1 MLVEGKTNESR
12 RETRI
17 NKRIKEKEKQA
28 PYLLPQSNLQM
39 SRFVS
44 VETKEEKSYRVSLF
58 KQERQMR
65 VPIWFCLLSNV
76 DKITFP
82 TEDVRAGGV
91 G

>member
-1 MLVEGKTNESR
+1 MLVEGKTNESL

-17 NKRIKEKEKQA
+17 NKRIKEREKQA
-28 PYLLPQSNLQM
+28 PFLLPKSNLQM

-65 VPIWFCLLSNV
+65 VPIWFCLLS
-76 DKITFP
+76 KIQQPRIT
-82 TEDVRAGGV
+82 
-91 G
+91 